1 MTPLKPAS
9 GVKRILFASIAV
21 VPLAGSDTSVMVS
34 GSPSGSVSFAST
46 SISTGTAS
54 GVVAVSLTA
63 LGGLFSS
70 ALTVIN
76 VVSGR
81 LSSRP
86 SLTMSCTTKGP
97 ATSAANEANGV
108 SAPASVAP
116 LPAGRLTKVQL
127 KPSASPLAS
136 LEPVPSSDTV
146 SPMVTVW
153 SGPATATGRTLF
165 VVTTTV
171 SGTLATAFAVT
182 MSCTTKS
189 PRRSA
194 VKHGVAVAAPES
206 TAALPAGRVV
216 NVQA

>member
-1 MTPLKPAS
+1 
-9 GVKRILFASIAV
+9 V
-21 VPLAGSDTSVMVS
+21 LAE
-34 GSPSGSVSFAST
+34 
-46 SISTGTAS
+46 
-54 GVVAVSLTA
+54 SLTA
-63 LGGLFSS
+63 LGGVFSS
-70 ALTVIN
+70 ALTVIS

-86 SLTMSCTTKGP
+86 SLTISCTTNGP

-108 SAPASVAP
+108 SAPASVAL

-136 LEPVPSSDTV
+136 LEPVPSSVT
-146 SPMVTVW
+146 SSSIVTVW
-153 SGPATATGRTLF
+153 SGPASATGRTLL

-182 MSCTTKS
+182 ISCTTKS

-194 VKHGVAVAAPES
+194 VKHGVAVAAPAS
-206 TAALPAGRVV
+206 TAALPSGRVV
-216 NVQA
+216 NDHA